1 MNQTERYYRIDQLVR
16 ERGPISR
23 EDLMAAL
30 EVSRATL
37 TRDLNYMRD
46 RLHAPIVFDR
56 EAGGYR
62 FEQAGGGP
70 PYEPKGP
77 TAPKP
82 GPTFPTQARALVSA
96 STKGLPSITSATVH
110 TTTRPT

>member
-1 MNQTERYYRIDQLVR
+1 LAVSLLCCSVNQTERYYRIDQLVR

-62 FEQAGGGP
+62 FEQAGVGP
-70 PYEPKGP
+70 QY
-77 TAPKP
+77 
-82 GPTFPTQARALVSA
+82 
-96 STKGLPSITSATVH
+96 
-110 TTTRPT
+110 